1 MADPTTRMFNGSTLT
16 FGTAIARL
24 VGCHYK
30 KDGQV
35 VDVTEPED
43 LTKLSEVAQPDLE
56 VTAKVKRMPVVDVGD
71 TGTLAVSWADS
82 STTSLSGR
90 WMVTSVSG
98 GGDENSPISGDITF
112 KPTIPGAT
120 GA

>member
-1 MADPTTRMFNGSTLT
+1 MSETTRMFNGSTLT

-35 VDVTEPED
+35 VDVTEPDD
-43 LTKLSEVAQPDLE
+43 LTKLCEVAQPDLE
-56 VTAKVKRMPVVDVGD
+56 VTAKVKRMPALDTGA
-71 TGTLAVSWADS
+71 TGTLAVSWADG
-82 STTSLSGR
+82 STTSLAGK
-90 WMVTSVSG
+90 WIVTAVSG
-98 GGDENSPISGDITF
+98 GGDQNAPITGDITF